1 MKEMM
6 YRSLI
11 GRALAA
17 LCCLVVAGCLAAF
30 PAIASA
36 EWYRFSDTA
45 MTTPIELEFWADNK
59 ELAERVGSDVL
70 AVFHQVD
77 ERMSR
82 YREDSEVSRLN
93 REAAAG
99 PVSVSSGLFQVLQKA
114 REVSRLSDGAFD
126 ITFGSV
132 GYFYDFRT
140 GKKPTDE
147 QIQSGLSRV
156 NFRDV
161 ILDETNGSV
170 TFRQPGIKIDLGGIA
185 KGYAVDLGVERLVSH
200 GILHARLSAGGDMR
214 LLGDKRGRP
223 WYVGIRDPRSED
235 RNAVVLPLQNVA
247 VSTSG
252 DYERFFVDDAGERVH
267 HILSPE
273 TGKSVQGVQ
282 SVTIIGED
290 ALTTDGLSTA
300 VFVLGPEKGLEMIER
315 LPGIDVVVIDD
326 QRMMHVSEGLVP
338 PQSEQGWS
346 EQK

>member
-1 MKEMM
+1 MVNIKRWKFELG
-6 YRSLI
+6 STLPS
-11 GRALAA
+11 LAA
-17 LCCLVVAGCLAAF
+17 TVGLAIF
-30 PAIASA
+30 SLSASA
-36 EWYRFSDTA
+36 DWYRFSDTA
-45 MTTPIELEFWADNK
+45 MTTPVELEFWAEDK
-59 ELAERVGSDVL
+59 ALADQAGAEVM

-77 ERMSR
+77 EQMSR

-93 REAAAG
+93 QNAASG
-99 PVSVSSGLFQVLQKA
+99 PVAVSDGLFEVLEKA
-114 REVSRLSDGAFD
+114 REVSNLSDGAFD

-132 GYFYDFRT
+132 GYLYDFRA
-140 GKKPTDE
+140 GKKPSE
-147 QIQSGLSRV
+147 EELRSGLPRV

-161 ILDETNGSV
+161 ILDQDAQTVEYD
-170 TFRQPGIKIDLGGIA
+170 QAGIRVDLGGIA
-185 KGYAVDLGVERLVSH
+185 KGYAVDLGIERLVSL
-200 GILHARLSAGGDMR
+200 GIRHARLSAGGDMR

-223 WYVGIRDPRSED
+223 WYVGIRDPRSEG
-235 RNAVVLPLQNVA
+235 RNAVVLPLENVA

-252 DYERFFVDDAGERVH
+252 DYERFFVDEAGDRVH

-300 VFVLGPEKGLEMIER
+300 VFVLGPEKGLAMIER

-338 PQSEQGWS
+338 PESE
-346 EQK
+346 

>member
-1 MKEMM
+1 MKEVT
-6 YRSLI
+6 YRSFI
-11 GRALAA
+11 GRVRAA
-17 LCCLVVAGCLAAF
+17 VGCLVAAGCLAAY
-30 PAIASA
+30 PTIAIA

-45 MTTPIELEFWADNK
+45 MTTPIELEFWAENK
-59 ELAERVGSDVL
+59 ELADRVGTDVL

-77 ERMSR
+77 KQMSR

-93 REAAAG
+93 REAATG
-99 PVSVSSGLFQVLQKA
+99 PVPVSSGLFQVLQKA
-114 REVSRLSDGAFD
+114 REISLLSDGAFD
-126 ITFGSV
+126 VTFGSV

-147 QIQSGLSRV
+147 QIRSGLSRV

-161 ILDETNGSV
+161 ILDETNRTV
-170 TFRQPGIKIDLGGIA
+170 KYRQPGIKADLGGIA

-200 GILHARLSAGGDMR
+200 GIRHARLSAGGDMR

-223 WYVGIRDPRSED
+223 WYVGIRDPRSEE
-235 RNAVVLPLQNVA
+235 RNAVVLPLQDVA

-252 DYERFFVDDAGERVH
+252 DYERFFVDEAGDRVH
-267 HILSPE
+267 HILSPA

-282 SVTIIGED
+282 SVTIIGEN

-300 VFVLGPEKGLEMIER
+300 VFVLGPEKGLEMVER
-315 LPGIDVVVIDD
+315 LPGIDVVIIDD

-338 PQSEQGWS
+338 PQSE
-346 EQK
+346 

>member
-1 MKEMM
+1 MVNIKRWKFELGSILP
-6 YRSLI
+6 SLV
-11 GRALAA
+11 AA
-17 LCCLVVAGCLAAF
+17 VGLVIF
-30 PAIASA
+30 PLSASA

-45 MTTPIELEFWADNK
+45 MTTPIELEFWAEDK
-59 ELAERVGSDVL
+59 GLAENVGAEVL

-77 ERMSR
+77 EQMSR

-93 REAAAG
+93 RNAPGG
-99 PVSVSSGLFQVLQKA
+99 PVAVSDGLFEVLEKA
-114 REVSRLSDGAFD
+114 REVSMLSDGAFD

-132 GYFYDFRT
+132 GYLYDFRA

-147 QIQSGLSRV
+147 EIRSGLSRV

-161 ILDETNGSV
+161 ILDQDAHTVEY
-170 TFRQPGIKIDLGGIA
+170 RQPGIRVDLGGIA
-185 KGYAVDLGVERLVSH
+185 KGYAVDLGIERLVSL
-200 GILHARLSAGGDMR
+200 GIRYARLSAGGDMR

-223 WYVGIRDPRSED
+223 WYVGIRDPRSEG
-235 RNAVVLPLQNVA
+235 RNAVVLPLQDVA

-252 DYERFFVDDAGERVH
+252 DYERFFVDEAGVRVH
-267 HILSPE
+267 HILSPA

-300 VFVLGPEKGLEMIER
+300 VFVLGPEKGLEMIES

-338 PQSEQGWS
+338 PQSD
-346 EQK
+346 